1 MVGLAGALVIVR
13 PGFVEITPGIL
24 VLVFT
29 AIMFSTNR
37 LIIKVLA
44 TKDNPETSVVWMAIW
59 ATILLSP
66 VAAFNWEIPNLTQ
79 ALLLL
84 SIALLTIVSHY
95 SLAWALR
102 LGDIGAIEPT
112 VFTRLIWGALF
123 GFMLFGAT
131 PDLLTVVG
139 GLIVFCSVVYIARR
153 ERHEGKEELAQKA
166 REEGAEK

>member
-1 MVGLAGALVIVR
+1 
-13 PGFVEITPGIL
+13 
-24 VLVFT
+24 
-29 AIMFSTNR
+29 
-37 LIIKVLA
+37 
-44 TKDNPETSVVWMAIW
+44 MAIW

-153 ERHEGKEELAQKA
+153 ERREGKEELAQKA